1 MFSQI
6 RKYTNK
12 NFIVLFFLSFMIS
25 CSNDNNDPI
34 SIKEPSIVPS
44 EEIIT
49 IPVVVHIVNYD
60 PSPFTITD
68 ADVAT
73 QIKILNEDYN
83 KQNADWTK
91 TPDEFKGVIA
101 SMGIKFKLA
110 SVDPEGNPTTGII
123 RTSGNVTGFD
133 GKDNLP
139 TGEIRPI
146 EERKLFFSNQG
157 GQDIWDRD
165 KYLNIWVADLN
176 NRFDVLALAGYAS
189 FPGSDPRIDGIVV
202 GSKAFGTLGKL
213 AEAHKLGRTVTHEIG
228 HWLGLFH
235 LHNGGNTNPPNCNG
249 TDFIDD
255 TPLQSEVYT
264 GRPVHPKQSCG
275 SNDMF
280 MNFMNHVW
288 DESMFMFTN
297 GQRKQARLIF
307 NEGGDRRELYLNNKT
322 D

>member
-6 RKYTNK
+6 QNPTNK
-12 NFIVLFFLSFMIS
+12 NLVVLLFLSFIIS
-25 CSNDNNDPI
+25 CNTDDNDPI
-34 SIKEPSIVPS
+34 SIKEPPIVPS

-49 IPVVVHIVNYD
+49 IPVVVHLVNYD

-91 TPDEFKGVIA
+91 TPNEFKGVIA
-101 SMGIKFKLA
+101 NMGIQFKLA

-139 TGEIRPI
+139 TGEIKPI
-146 EERKLFFSNQG
+146 EERKLFFSDQG

-165 KYLNIWVADLN
+165 TYLNIWVADLN
-176 NRFDVLALAGYAS
+176 DRFDVLALAGYAS
-189 FPGSDPRIDGIVV
+189 FPGGDPRIDGVV
-202 GSKAFGTLGKL
+202 IGSKAFGTLGEL
-213 AEAHKLGRTVTHEIG
+213 AESHRFGRTTTHEIG
-228 HWLGLFH
+228 HWLGLYH
-235 LHNGGNTNPPNCNG
+235 LHHSDTVPSNCDS

-255 TPLQSEVYT
+255 TPLQSTVYT
-264 GRPVHPKQSCG
+264 GRPVYPKESCG

-280 MNFMNHVW
+280 MNFMNLVW
-288 DESMFMFTN
+288 DESMFMFTS
-297 GQRKQARLIF
+297 GQRERARSVF
-307 NEGGDRRELYLNNKT
+307 NEGGARRALYVNSKI